1 MAKKHIAAS
10 RQGNVQLAERLCRS
24 QAASL
29 TTPVPC
35 DTTHVRRGKGLIM
48 AVRFIIGRAGSGKTH
63 YCLNALRECLQQD
76 PIDGP
81 RLILLVPEQASLQM
95 ERAILSPTGVADKTV
110 APSTPPAGPISGAH
124 RAEVLSFQR
133 LAYRVLDG
141 LGGAPRRALTESAR
155 AMVLRHLVARRSNDL
170 QYYGRAAR
178 AGASGGRFGGFVER
192 LGATVAE
199 LIQEAVEPEA
209 LVAEAAT
216 TAPGGEDP
224 ALNAKLHDLHLI
236 YQAYLDYL
244 GTDRLDPSQ
253 RLQVARDALPQCRWL
268 EGAQV
273 WVDGFASLSGQEALT
288 LAVLAGQCHHVDITV
303 MMDPSLCQDSP
314 PPTPSTRAAGRLFS
328 KICRTYQ
335 NLRDRFIRAGLV
347 VEDPL
352 VLDPQAS
359 QPARTSTPTSRLERA
374 LFMPSDAC
382 ATAVVDP
389 PENVELL
396 SLPSRRI
403 EVDYAVSRVC
413 RWVRDA
419 DTRYRYRDIAII
431 VRDLE
436 PYHDLISEALAA
448 HGVPFFIDRRRPV
461 AHHPLVELLRAG
473 VTMAAEAMS
482 LESVRLV
489 LKTGLVSVALE
500 AADEL
505 ENYLLAHGIAGW
517 DAWHSRDWP
526 FRARK
531 SFAEPEHEPNTAEV
545 ETLSRINAARRSLLQ
560 DLDPWLTFAS
570 REEGHSGGEWAAAL
584 LDLLD
589 RIGAGEALKSWAD
602 DAEADGD
609 LDQAEEHRQV
619 WCETMSFL
627 DDLAFAF
634 ADTRLTIRE
643 LTDVLEAGLSGLT
656 LGLVPPMVDQVL
668 VGSIE
673 RSRHPDIKAVLILGF
688 NDGVFPKPLFEDSIL
703 NDDDRAMLNEAGVG
717 VRPAARERVPDEAL
731 LVYVALTRASETT
744 VVTYATADNDGK
756 SLRPSPYVDAL
767 IDACPG
773 LVLTTIGDP
782 GRLRETWDI
791 LSARDLTERLAMEFR
806 GRPAR
811 DRDDGSLRERWNALY
826 DAVRGELLEDN
837 ASRCA
842 MAALDE
848 GRTARIS
855 GLTVERLYR
864 GPLRTSVSEL
874 ETYAACPFQHFARY
888 VLRLREREEATLE
901 PVDVGQVH
909 HAILEDFVGTV
920 AARRQGF
927 EQLSE
932 GELLDRLGES
942 CARVATRLPE
952 GGALSDARNAYRLR
966 RSACELAR
974 VMQAQRRRSQSGSAQ
989 PRATELPFGFQRPG
1003 SLPALTLSTPAGRR
1017 VFLRG
1022 YIDRVDLMELSDEL
1036 LGIVID
1042 YKRTRE
1048 KRLSAG
1054 DVYHGLSL
1062 QLLAYLLVLGE
1073 VGETLAGRPVRPIG
1087 ALYVSLASQYHSVE
1101 HPSLQSARDLAL
1113 SGTYRPRGLLLAET
1127 FEALDRSSDTGW
1139 SSSYSL
1145 YRNKDGSAG
1154 HIDSSDAADA
1164 ASFQALLDHTRVKL
1178 GQLADGVLDGDV
1190 AVNPYRLGTFSPC
1203 SWCTMSSV
1211 CRFEMGISEV
1221 RFLASLKRSELFRR
1235 LTGTPA

>member
-1 MAKKHIAAS
+1 
-10 RQGNVQLAERLCRS
+10 
-24 QAASL
+24 
-29 TTPVPC
+29 
-35 DTTHVRRGKGLIM
+35 M

-63 YCLNALRECLQQD
+63 YCISAVKERLRQD
-76 PIDGP
+76 PINGP

-95 ERAILSPTGVADKTV
+95 ERAILSPPGGSDTSEK
-110 APSTPPAGPISGAH
+110 PSTPTAGPGSRKRVPASPLRVEDSPGEHILGAH

-133 LAYRVLDG
+133 LAFRVLDG

-155 AMVLRHLVARRSNDL
+155 AMVLRHLVAQRSDDL
-170 QYYGRAAR
+170 EYYGRAAK

-192 LGATVAE
+192 LSATIAE
-199 LIQEAVEPEA
+199 LIQEAVDPE
-209 LVAEAAT
+209 EFAAAPAPG
-216 TAPGGEDP
+216 APGGEDP
-224 ALNAKLHDLHLI
+224 ALRAKLHDLQLI
-236 YQAYLDYL
+236 YQAYLEYL

-253 RLQVARDALPQCRWL
+253 HLQAARDALPQCRWL
-268 EGAQV
+268 DQAQV

-288 LAVLAGQCHHVDITV
+288 LVALAEQCHHVDVTI
-303 MMDPSLCQDSP
+303 MMDPSLSRDSTS
-314 PPTPSTRAAGRLFS
+314 PTSSTRAAGRLFS
-328 KICRTYQ
+328 KIRRHYQ
-335 NLRDRFIRAGLV
+335 NLCDRFVKAGLV
-347 VEDPL
+347 LEDPL
-352 VLDPQAS
+352 VLDPQARRR
-359 QPARTSTPTSRLERA
+359 ARTSAAPGRLERS

-382 ATAVVDP
+382 GTDAAALS
-389 PENVELL
+389 ESVELL

-413 RWVRDA
+413 RWVQDA
-419 DTRYRYRDIAII
+419 GTRYRYRDIAII

-448 HGVPFFIDRRRPV
+448 YGVPFFIDRRRPV

-473 VTMAAEAMS
+473 ATMAAEAMS
-482 LESVRLV
+482 LESVRLA
-489 LKTGLVSVALE
+489 LKTGLVSISME

-517 DAWHSRDWP
+517 DAWHGTDWP
-526 FRARK
+526 FRSRT
-531 SFAEPEHEPNTAEV
+531 SFAEPEHEPEALEAEI
-545 ETLSRINAARRSLLQ
+545 LSRINKARRNLLQ

-570 REEGHSGGEWAAAL
+570 RGEEHCGANWAAAL

-589 RIGAGEALKSWAD
+589 RIGAGQALKRWAD

-619 WCETMSFL
+619 WRETMSFL

-634 ADTRLTIRE
+634 ADFRLTIRE
-643 LTDVLEAGLSGLT
+643 LTDVLEAGLSGMT

-673 RSRHPDIKAVLILGF
+673 RSRHPDIKAAVILGF
-688 NDGVFPKPLFEDSIL
+688 NDGVFPKPLIEDSIL
-703 NDDDRAMLNEAGVG
+703 NDDDRVMLNEAGVG
-717 VRPAARERVPDEAL
+717 VRSASRERVTDEAL

-756 SLRPSPYVDAL
+756 SLRPSPYLEAL
-767 IDACPG
+767 LAACPG
-773 LVLTTIGDP
+773 LSPTAIGDP
-782 GRLRETWDI
+782 GRLRETWDV

-806 GRPAR
+806 IRPAR
-811 DRDDGSLRERWNALY
+811 DRDDRSLRERWNTLY
-826 DAVRGELLEDN
+826 DAVRGGLLEDN
-837 ASRCA
+837 ASRRA
-842 MAALDE
+842 MAALNM
-848 GRTARIS
+848 RRAARVS
-855 GLTVERLYR
+855 PLTVERLYR

-888 VLRLREREEATLE
+888 VLRLRQREEATLE

-952 GGALSDARNAYRLR
+952 GGVLSDARNAYRLR
-966 RSACELAR
+966 RSASELAR
-974 VMQAQRRRSQSGSAQ
+974 VIQAQRRRSQSGTVR

-1003 SLPALTLSTPAGRR
+1003 SLPALTLSTPAGRQ

-1022 YIDRVDLMELSDEL
+1022 YIDRVDLLELSDEL

-1042 YKRTRE
+1042 YKQTRE

-1062 QLLAYLLVLGE
+1062 QLLAYMLVLGE
-1073 VGETLAGRPVRPIG
+1073 VGETLTGRPVRPIG

-1101 HPSLQSARDLAL
+1101 HPDLVSARDEAL

-1139 SSSYSL
+1139 SSSYNL
-1145 YRNKDGSAG
+1145 YRNKDGSIG
-1154 HIDSSDAADA
+1154 HIDQSDAADS

-1178 GQLADGVLDGDV
+1178 GRLADGILDGDV